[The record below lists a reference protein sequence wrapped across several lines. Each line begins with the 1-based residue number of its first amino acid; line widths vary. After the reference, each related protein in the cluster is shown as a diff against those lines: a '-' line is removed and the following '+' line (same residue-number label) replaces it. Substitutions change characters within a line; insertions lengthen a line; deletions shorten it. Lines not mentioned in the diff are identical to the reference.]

1 MKHIWAFFVILLVAS
16 CTRIERPRPI
26 SPSGNYQSTVE
37 VAGKEAGTRRNCV
50 RIIINDL
57 KTNRQMKFQTGA
69 ANAQKWAVGWS
80 PEDVL
85 VLYSSDIGIYA
96 YEVHGDAIVE
106 RANPTAMEIET
117 GRLAYEKTYG
127 YKPRL

>member
-1 MKHIWAFFVILLVAS
+1 MKHAWLFFVILLMAS
-16 CTRIERPRPI
+16 CNRIEHPQLI

-37 VAGKEAGTRRNCV
+37 VAGKEAGTKRNCV

-57 KTNRQMKFQTGA
+57 KTNHQMRFQTDA
-69 ANAQKWAVGWS
+69 ANTQKWAIGWS

-96 YEVHGDAIVE
+96 YEVYSNAIVE
-106 RANPTAMEIET
+106 RAKSTATEIET
-117 GRLAYEKTYG
+117 GRLAYEKNHG

>member
-1 MKHIWAFFVILLVAS
+1 MKHAWLFFVILLVAS
-16 CTRIERPRPI
+16 CTRIEHPQLI

-50 RIIINDL
+50 SIIINDL
-57 KTNRQMKFQTGA
+57 RTNRQMRFQTGA
-69 ANAQKWAVGWS
+69 ADTQKWAIGWS

-85 VLYSSDIGIYA
+85 VLYSSDIGTYA
-96 YEVHGDAIVE
+96 YEVHGNAIVE
-106 RANPTAMEIET
+106 KAKPTATEIET